1 MPSRAP
7 PCTTSSQ
14 CTEGLAAEAGLR
26 IGEIRGLQW
35 SDVKPDH
42 IVVRRAIDQA
52 GNVTA
57 PKSNKSR
64 KVPLSPALLTHLA
77 KLPKRAGQPVGNT
90 PSNATETDHP
100 EKAKTPGAVEGF
112 LS

>member
-1 MPSRAP
+1 
-7 PCTTSSQ
+7 
-14 CTEGLAAEAGLR
+14 LAAEAGLR

-57 PKSNKSR
+57 SKSNK
-64 KVPLSPALLTHLA
+64 
-77 KLPKRAGQPVGNT
+77 QPVGNT